1 MSGHATA
8 RKRAAERRGRWA
20 EGLCVVRLTLTG
32 WRILARRYAG
42 LRGTAYGEIDLIAK
56 RGGTVAFIEVKAR
69 QAREAGLLAIGHNQ
83 QRRIGR
89 AAEAF
94 LAHHPELA
102 QCTARFDVMIV
113 GPGLWPYHLKDAWQM
128 PSP

>member
-1 MSGHATA
+1 MSGHAGA

-20 EGLCVVRLTLTG
+20 ERMCVVRLVLTG

-42 LRGTAYGEIDLIAK
+42 LRGTPYGEIDIVAK
-56 RGGTVAFIEVKAR
+56 RGRTIAFIEVKAR
-69 QAREAGLLAIGHNQ
+69 PTRDVGLLAIGHNQ
-83 QRRIGR
+83 QRRIAR

-94 LAHHPELA
+94 LAHRPDLA
-102 QCTARFDVMIV
+102 HCTARFDVMVV
-113 GPGLWPYHLKDAWQM
+113 GPGLWPYRLNDAWQM